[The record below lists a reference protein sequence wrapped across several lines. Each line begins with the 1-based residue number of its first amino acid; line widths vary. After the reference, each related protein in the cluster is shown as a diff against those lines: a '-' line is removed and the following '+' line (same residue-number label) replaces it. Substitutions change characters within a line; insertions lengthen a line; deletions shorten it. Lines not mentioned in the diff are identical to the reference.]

1 MLPISYLTPATRPAR
16 RQLANEKKIAAL
28 LQRGGVPCAY
38 RARVRA
44 PQADV
49 LTFDLCDPY
58 AGKKLDR
65 AVAAISGVFGAP
77 ILSETVPGGF
87 SLLVPAEREGVNL
100 ADALG
105 RADLA
110 PDGLFADLGV
120 SITGRAVGIR
130 IDRAPHVLIAGSTGS
145 GKSVA
150 LNTLISSLALRYTS
164 QELRLSMIDPKR
176 VELAQ
181 FSALPHM
188 ARPTATTTADAAEL
202 LRDALGAIEERYKLM
217 QARGVR
223 DSDALRLPRHVIVI
237 DELADLILQ
246 DRQAVEPL
254 IVRIAQIGRAA
265 GYHLIV
271 ATQRPSADVL
281 TGLISANIPC
291 RVALKVTKYTES
303 VVILGKAG
311 AEKLLGRGDAL
322 VRLPDSVTPVRVQC
336 AYTPDA
342 DIYKIVRAAR

>member
-1 MLPISYLTPATRPAR
+1 MLPISYLTPASRPAR
-16 RQLANEKKIAAL
+16 RQLANEKKIAVL

-100 ADALG
+100 ADVLG
-105 RADLA
+105 RANLA

-130 IDRAPHVLIAGSTGS
+130 IDHAPHVLIAGSTGS

-150 LNTLISSLALRYTS
+150 LNTLISSLLCRYDS
-164 QELRLSMIDPKR
+164 EKLRLWAIDPKK

-181 FSALPHM
+181 YAGLPHM
-188 ARPTATTTADAAEL
+188 VRGTATDCAAAVDVLKSVLEII
-202 LRDALGAIEERYKLM
+202 DHRYMLM
-217 QARGVR
+217 QRNGARSA
-223 DSDALRLPRHVIVI
+223 DSLGMPYHVVII
-237 DELADLILQ
+237 DELADLMLQ
-246 DRQAVEPL
+246 ARQDVEPL

-265 GYHLIV
+265 GVHLIV